1 MNNATMW
8 LWWYGL
14 LAGLPLVIL
23 GLLVRE
29 SIRQPAWQ
37 RVGMQRHKR

>member
-14 LAGLPLVIL
+14 LAGLPLVTL
-23 GLLVRE
+23 GLLVK
-29 SIRQPAWQ
+29 IWAVQPKRQ
-37 RVGMQRHKR
+37 RVSIQRRER

>member
-14 LAGLPLVIL
+14 LAGLPLVTL
-23 GLLVRE
+23 GLLVK
-29 SIRQPAWQ
+29 IWVAQPKRQ
-37 RVGMQRHKR
+37 RVSIQRRER